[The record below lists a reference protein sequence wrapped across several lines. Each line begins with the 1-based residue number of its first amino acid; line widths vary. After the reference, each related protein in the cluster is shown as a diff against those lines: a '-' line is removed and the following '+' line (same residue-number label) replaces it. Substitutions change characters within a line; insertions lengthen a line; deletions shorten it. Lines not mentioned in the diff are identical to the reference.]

1 MSVNVSIGLVGIAEQ
16 ANKST
21 PATEPSYVH
30 GLTGGSP
37 FGFTRTVEA
46 LSVACGVR
54 SKPGAYVSEAEV
66 APNYESYCYADA
78 LGLYLKA
85 MLGVCET
92 VAGTG
97 VEEGTGN
104 GVPTGYYKH
113 TFTMGDVLPYLTIF
127 GQVGSN
133 NITVAE
139 GCKLSES
146 EISFEGNGPLSMST
160 TWSGIGADFSKTSMP
175 GELEPSCFDGQFMPT
190 DCTFNIS
197 TDSTAASAAVITQG
211 NFSFNNNVEG
221 FRTIGQVIPSE
232 VMEGALTAGCS
243 VTVIP
248 DDLGLYRRM
257 VTGSATGTEPSGKV
271 VYGSVYAKFIHSDD
285 QNMTLE
291 FKADRVPFNADYFEV
306 DPEGTAGEM
315 EFSCDEIM
323 SVDKDTSPIT
333 VTLVNQVASYDLD

>member
-1 MSVNVSIGLVGIAEQ
+1 MSVNISIGLVGVAEQ
-16 ANKST
+16 PNKST
-21 PATEPSYVH
+21 PASEPQYVH

-37 FGFTRTVEA
+37 FGFSRTVEP

-66 APNYESYCYADA
+66 APNYESYCYADV

-85 MLGVCET
+85 MLGKCTT

-97 VEEGTGN
+97 TEEEGN
-104 GVPTGYYKH
+104 GVPVGYYKH
-113 TFTMGDVLPYLTIF
+113 TFQMGDLLPYMTIF
-127 GQVGSN
+127 GQVGSA

-139 GCKLSES
+139 GCKLSEA
-146 EISFEGNGPLSMST
+146 EVGFEGNGPLSLST
-160 TWSGIGADFSKTSMP
+160 TWSGIGADFSKTAMP
-175 GELEPSCFDGQFMPT
+175 GDLEPSCFDGQFMPT

-197 TDSTAASAAVITQG
+197 TDATEAAAAVITQG
-211 NFSFNNNVEG
+211 SFSFNNNVEG

-257 VTGSATGTEPSGKV
+257 VTGSATGTEPTGDV

-285 QNMTLE
+285 KAMTLE
-291 FKADRVPFNADYFEV
+291 FSADRVPFNADYFEV

-323 SVDKDTSPIT
+323 SVDKDTSPIA
-333 VTLVNQVASYDLD
+333 VTLVNKVETYELG